1 MCLPYIFKVVVSLT
15 FHAERVYVQLTEDI
29 NKKMKFIVELVSEAN
44 DLSEFKEMSN
54 LLIDAFKKEKDANLI
69 EFKQMCQLEASL
81 YPEDK
86 NAFSREKARYFRKKD
101 NVLSYN
107 QTCEKFTNFSETN
120 SLDKIYSWLCD
131 AIIKH
136 QMKFIQRF
144 IISLHVNEKCFET
157 DAFANSEKS
166 FSSLTSIPNPEIC
179 EYFYMML
186 CQFKPNQRDNLRFF
200 ELKRNKRAD
209 WDEKQS
215 HRNLHSNT
223 CK

>member
-107 QTCEKFTNFSETN
+107 QTCEEFTNFSETN

-157 DAFANSEKS
+157 DAFANSEKC

-179 EYFYMML
+179 EYFLYDVMPI
-186 CQFKPNQRDNLRFF
+186 Q
-200 ELKRNKRAD
+200 
-209 WDEKQS
+209 
-215 HRNLHSNT
+215 T
-223 CK
+223 